1 MLGVLLCA
9 ADAGA
14 YGFEWLLIPALSA
27 LFGVW

>member
-1 MLGVLLCA
+1 MLRVLLCA